1 MGPKRQSVC
10 IGHPFQPCVMQ
21 HSSLLGSFVSW
32 EENKILFKP
41 NQSTTHGHGYCNSGR
56 PYSQTLA
63 VQHKNA
69 TAYFVMKLTPTHI
82 RSYLEQ
88 KARVFSAAKESK
100 DKVRAYLSRGP

>member
-1 MGPKRQSVC
+1 
-10 IGHPFQPCVMQ
+10 
-21 HSSLLGSFVSW
+21 LGSFVSW
-32 EENKILFKP
+32 AENKILFKP
-41 NQSTTHGHGYCNSGR
+41 RQSTTHGRGYCNSGR

-88 KARVFSAAKESK
+88 KARVFSAAKKSK
-100 DKVRAYLSRGP
+100 DKV